1 MVGSGHCDEMR
12 LMLPLVSL
20 PKKSIT
26 FLNAPLA
33 GGLLRLDV
41 EVEMRPA
48 AAAAFLT
55 EHPELLSLLD
65 VISGTDR
72 GVDGLQVYVTIEP
85 PLRIKDI
92 DAVARVL
99 SGVRKIRIFRQSLA
113 AGRMDQPFGCSEALE
128 EPFEAANIEAG
139 VIVDFARRGEIAT
152 IDKGRL

>member
-41 EVEMRPA
+41 KVEMRPA
-48 AAAAFLT
+48 ATSAFFT
-55 EHPELLSLLD
+55 EYSNLLSLLN
-65 VISGTDR
+65 VVSGTD
-72 GVDGLQVYVTIEP
+72 GGINGLQVHITVEP

-92 DAVARVL
+92 DAVARIL
-99 SGVRKIRIFRQSLA
+99 SVVRKIRIFGQSLA
-113 AGRMDQPFGCSEALE
+113 AG
-128 EPFEAANIEAG
+128 
-139 VIVDFARRGEIAT
+139 
-152 IDKGRL
+152 